1 MLRKIS
7 YAYDEISY
15 RYAKFEYEHPG
26 LYIKAAVVAATIV
39 IIAAILFSPRT

>member
-7 YAYDEISY
+7 HAYDELSY

-26 LYIKAAVVAATIV
+26 LYIRAAVVASIIV
-39 IIAAILFSPRT
+39 IVAAILFSPRA